1 MVTTPSFALE
11 LTLGVWPWVFFP
23 ALAFWRARG
32 SRHLDEESHL
42 PPPDAP
48 LVSVIVP
55 ARDERHHIAGC
66 VRSILAAG
74 YPALE
79 LIVVDDHSSDR
90 TGELAREA
98 GAGDPRLRVITNEP
112 LPAGWFGK
120 QWACTTGA
128 RAARGHILCF
138 ADADTR
144 HAPDLLTRAVNA
156 MRSRDAELLSVV
168 GRQELASF
176 WERVVQPQMLAV
188 MAGRYGSTER
198 INRSPRA
205 HDKIANGQCLLV
217 RRDAYDAA
225 GGHEL
230 VRGSVSEDLVLAKR
244 LFAAG
249 RTVSIVLGPA
259 QLSTRMY
266 AGLGELVRGW
276 RKNVFAGGRETAPG
290 ALGRLL
296 FPLMLLFPPLFSLY
310 PLLLLLLAAL
320 GLASATTAV
329 AAAIS
334 TALLVAAWALVYHRA
349 GLSPL
354 YALAYPVGAAVLL
367 GIVLQALVRG
377 RRVEWKGR
385 EYVSA

>member
-1 MVTTPSFALE
+1 MTAPPLALE
-11 LTLGVWPWVFFP
+11 LALGVWPWLVFP
-23 ALAFWRARG
+23 ALGFWRARG
-32 SRHLDEESHL
+32 SRSLAEEAAEL
-42 PPPDAP
+42 PAAAP
-48 LVSVIVP
+48 LVSVVVP
-55 ARDERHHIAGC
+55 ARDEGRNVGDC
-66 VRSILAAG
+66 VRSILG
-74 YPALE
+74 TTYPALE
-79 LIVVDDHSSDR
+79 LIVVDDHSTDGTGDR
-90 TGELAREA
+90 ARHA
-98 GAGDPRLRVITNEP
+98 GAGDPRLRVIGGDP

-120 QWACTTGA
+120 QWACATGA
-128 RAARGHILCF
+128 RAARGEILCF

-144 HAPDLLTRAVNA
+144 HAPDLVARAVNA
-156 MRSRDAELLSVV
+156 MRARDAHLLSVV

-176 WERVVQPQMLAV
+176 WERVVQPQVLAV

-205 HDKIANGQCLLV
+205 HDKIANGQCLFL

-225 GGHEL
+225 GGHAL
-230 VRGSVSEDLVLAKR
+230 VRDSVSEDLVLAKR

-276 RKNVFAGGRETAPG
+276 RKNMFAGGRETAAGP
-290 ALGRLL
+290 LGRLL

-310 PLLLLLLAAL
+310 PLLLLFLFAL
-320 GLASATTAV
+320 GLVTATTAL
-329 AAAIS
+329 AAAIA
-334 TALLVAAWALVYHRA
+334 TGLLIGTWAVVYRRA

-354 YALAYPVGAAVLL
+354 YALAYPIGAAVLL
-367 GIVLQALVRG
+367 GIVLQAIARG